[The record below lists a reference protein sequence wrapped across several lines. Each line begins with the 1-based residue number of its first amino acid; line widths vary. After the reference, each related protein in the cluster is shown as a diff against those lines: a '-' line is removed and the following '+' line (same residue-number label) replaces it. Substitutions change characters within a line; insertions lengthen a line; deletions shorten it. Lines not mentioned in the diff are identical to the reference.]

1 MLRSA
6 ALALLLALPTAL
18 SGLAQDMPP
27 PGPLPDPLNGEVPV
41 IHAFRPLPFH
51 DVAKEVSARYQ
62 GQLLAAATRPP
73 RPDEREAGVQLVYE
87 FRVVTPQRNLL
98 SIRVDA
104 QDGRF
109 LEIAGHGQIEARR
122 PVPAA
127 SRPMPTDR
135 D

>member
-1 MLRSA
+1 MFHRA
-6 ALALLLALPTAL
+6 ALVLLLTLPTAL
-18 SGLAQDMPP
+18 PGLAQSA
-27 PGPLPDPLNGEVPV
+27 PDSVPV

-51 DVAKEVSARYQ
+51 ELAEAVSARYH

-87 FRVVTPQRNLL
+87 FRLVTPQHNLL
-98 SIRVDA
+98 SIRLDA

-109 LEIAGHGQIEARR
+109 LEIAGRGQIEARK
-122 PVPAA
+122 PAPA
-127 SRPMPTDR
+127 LPDR

>member
-1 MLRSA
+1 MFRRIPLV
-6 ALALLLALPTAL
+6 LLFALPTAL
-18 SGLAQDMPP
+18 SGLAQTA
-27 PGPLPDPLNGEVPV
+27 PLPDDIPM
-41 IHAFRPLPFH
+41 IHDFRPLPFH
-51 DVAKEVSARYQ
+51 ELAEAVSARYQ

-87 FRVVTPQRNLL
+87 FRLVTPQQNLL

-109 LEIAGHGQIEARR
+109 LEIAGRGQVEARK
-122 PVPAA
+122 PATEGSQPA
-127 SRPMPTDR
+127 PMPWPDE

>member
-1 MLRSA
+1 MFHRA
-6 ALALLLALPTAL
+6 ALVLLTLPTAL
-18 SGLAQDMPP
+18 PGLAQPAPP
-27 PGPLPDPLNGEVPV
+27 DAPGGVPV

-51 DVAKEVSARYQ
+51 ELAEAVSARYQ

-87 FRVVTPQRNLL
+87 FRLVTPQRNLL
-98 SIRVDA
+98 SIRLDA

-109 LEIAGHGQIEARR
+109 LEIAGRGQIEARK
-122 PVPAA
+122 PAPA
-127 SRPMPTDR
+127 LPDR